1 MDKLLTI
8 IIPSYNVERY
18 LDTVLKTYILPDLFP
33 MLEVLIVNDGST
45 DRTAEIAETYC
56 EQYPECFRLITK
68 ENGGHGSTINTGI
81 QRASGKYIR
90 VIDGDDW
97 VDTQCLGRFLEKLQ
111 TLDADVVISP
121 YNEVNDEGTIL
132 NNRPLPPGVTENKT
146 LRAEEQITV
155 FRTLYAMHA
164 NTFKADI
171 LRRIPPISEHCFYVD
186 QEYIFFPMK
195 EIKTVAFINECVYQY
210 RLGTQGQSVSLN
222 NLKKNRAQH
231 AHVILRVLDEIR
243 TWNNVPFLPIV
254 KDAMTSL
261 THKQLELLIMM
272 PPSMTTYREIQD
284 FVCGVKEK
292 APWLFP
298 ELHYWKD
305 KAMQINTPLV
315 YFAVEFFTHLRMKE

>member
-33 MLEVLIVNDGST
+33 MFEVLIVNDGST

-56 EQYPECFRLITK
+56 EQYPECFHLITK

-97 VDTQCLGRFLEKLQ
+97 VDTQCLKRFLEKLQ
-111 TLDADVVISP
+111 RIDADVVISP
-121 YNEVNDEGTIL
+121 YNEVNDEGAL
-132 NNRPLPPGVTENKT
+132 LKNRPLPPDVTENKT
-146 LRAEEQITV
+146 LRAEEQLDALRV
-155 FRTLYAMHA
+155 LYAMHSS
-164 NTFKADI
+164 TFRTDI

-186 QEYIFFPMK
+186 QELKFFPMK
-195 EIKTVAFINECVYQY
+195 EMKTVAFVNECVYQY

-222 NLKKNRAQH
+222 SLKKNRAQH

-243 TWNNVPFLPIV
+243 TWEDVPYLPIV
-254 KDAMTSL
+254 KNTMIHL
-261 THKQLELLIMM
+261 THLQLELYAMM
-272 PPSMTTYREIQD
+272 PPSRETYRDIQD
-284 FVCGVKEK
+284 FVSDVKKK
-292 APWLFP
+292 APWLLP
-298 ELHYWKD
+298 QLHYWKD
-305 KAMQINTPLV
+305 KAMQIRSPLV
-315 YFAVEFFTHLRMKE
+315 YYVVEYFTHLRMKK